1 MQKTIIKSYK
11 FRLYPTSEQ
20 AELLD
25 TTFKV
30 HGYVYNRYLH
40 VRKESYEATQK
51 TLKRPKVIDT
61 DEYGRDVWLRDNK
74 GKVIYEEYDNPTY
87 DEEAKTMSRFDCSKA
102 LTAFKKTEDGA
113 WLNDYEADAFGYTLK
128 DLDAAYQNFFRGIK
142 KGQKVGYPL
151 PKTKRHPN
159 RSYTTRGAKLVRV
172 GVNAKGKPKDIK
184 TQSITDVNAE
194 DNWQWL
200 YIPCIGNVKIRLH
213 RLPFGDFNH
222 VTISKSSSG
231 KYFAA
236 INCDNVP
243 HEFDVAP
250 NQHTVGVDVGITTLM
265 TLSNGEV
272 IENNKFLKKA
282 LKRLAKEQR
291 RLSRKQPGSANYNKQ
306 KLKVAKCYEHVANQR
321 ADATHNATK
330 QLILDNQV
338 IALETLDVK
347 SMLRKKKISRQISDA
362 NFAEIRRQLEYKGD
376 WYDREVIAIDQL
388 FPSTQ
393 ICSNC
398 GEQTGPQGFE
408 DLRIR
413 EWTCPNCGTHH
424 IRCIN
429 SATNI
434 KNEGERLRKEQKTSK
449 K

>member
-74 GKVIYEEYDNPTY
+74 GKVIYEEYENPAY

-243 HEFDVAP
+243 HEFETAP

-347 SMLRKKKISRQISDA
+347 SMLRKKKYHGKYQMQIS
-362 NFAEIRRQLEYKGD
+362 QKLEG
-376 WYDREVIAIDQL
+376 
-388 FPSTQ
+388 
-393 ICSNC
+393 N
-398 GEQTGPQGFE
+398 
-408 DLRIR
+408 
-413 EWTCPNCGTHH
+413 
-424 IRCIN
+424 
-429 SATNI
+429 
-434 KNEGERLRKEQKTSK
+434 
-449 K
+449 